1 MDKDEET
8 WQKKYWWIAK
18 QAEDYREKQL
28 ALQAASENKNNMIEN
43 NKEKMLMIENGFQ
56 EQNALMFMPTTKVTF
71 FMSNRKISFSH
82 RVNK

>member
-1 MDKDEET
+1 MDKDDEN

-18 QAEDYREKQL
+18 QAEDFREKQL

-56 EQNALMFMPTTKVTF
+56 EQSALMFMPTTKVT
-71 FMSNRKISFSH
+71 SSLSKKSISFSN
-82 RVNK
+82 RASK